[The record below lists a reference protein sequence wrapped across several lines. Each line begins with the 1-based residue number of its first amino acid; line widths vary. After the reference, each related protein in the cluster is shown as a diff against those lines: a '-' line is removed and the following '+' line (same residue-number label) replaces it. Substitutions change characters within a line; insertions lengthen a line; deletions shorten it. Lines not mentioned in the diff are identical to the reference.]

1 MQPSLPLDICEAI
14 VKILSHDAPAD
25 DTSLKHL
32 SLVGKVFAP
41 LCQKQL
47 FREVALVQKR
57 DWELPSEVVQPH
69 PMERL
74 HLHLA
79 AYPHL
84 SRHIRVLEIGC
95 MDNYDRIA
103 AFAVLDQLDK
113 VIEFTF
119 GFSDGNRQAVSYRS
133 WQNTSEGIKRHING
147 FVQRNPIAILSLFG
161 INDLPTD
168 FIQSCRH
175 LQTLSLLHVSP
186 GKSASDALPVLKL
199 DRLSILEA
207 ISLESLSQ
215 LKVHSDPR
223 ECKDRTR
230 FEDALIQQIIGVPNG
245 LQVMDLRLERLF
257 DEWTFQ
263 GYALSR
269 LKKSSMKSLRTIK
282 LEMWTEYDTS
292 SFPPLGGLT
301 QELKAFSGQNAL
313 ESLVLVIVIGQET
326 PLSITLEEC
335 EELDNALATGYP
347 RLRQFTLEYVK
358 LIYTSNPFEEAARID
373 TALGL
378 MFSKGFPWCSKNL
391 ASFAAQGSGSVL

>member
-1 MQPSLPLDICEAI
+1 MRPSLPLDICEAI
-14 VKILSHDAPAD
+14 VKILSDDAPAD
-25 DTSLKHL
+25 ETSLKHL

-113 VIEFTF
+113 VIEFRF
-119 GFSDGNRQAVSYRS
+119 GFSDGNRQAISYRS

-168 FIQSCRH
+168 FINHAATPKRFRSFTSH
-175 LQTLSLLHVSP
+175 P
-186 GKSASDALPVLKL
+186 GKGAMDFSQS
-199 DRLSILEA
+199 SITSPTPA

-215 LKVHSDPR
+215 LQVHSDPR

-230 FEDALIQQIIGVPNG
+230 FEDALIQKIIGVPSG
-245 LQVMDLRLERLF
+245 LQVMDLQLERLF

-263 GYALSR
+263 GFVFSR

-282 LEMWTEYDTS
+282 LEMWSEYNTS
-292 SFPPLGGLT
+292 SFPPFGGLT
-301 QELKAFSGQNAL
+301 QELKAFSGQSVL

-326 PLSITLEEC
+326 PLTITLEEC
-335 EELDNALATGYP
+335 EELDDVLAAGYP
-347 RLRQFTLEYVK
+347 HLRKFTLEYVK
-358 LIYTSNPFEEAARID
+358 LVYTSNPFEVAARID

-391 ASFAAQGSGSVL
+391 ASFAAHGSGFVI